1 MIIIDIYFIEV
12 IRMSAR
18 ASKRINIGLS
28 DELYSWLAS
37 EAEKNGIPVSTY
49 GTMLIT
55 QAKKSAENTEHIMSV
70 FDVMKKMTPEQLAEV
85 MSNSAAEMEQ
95 MKFENE

>member
-1 MIIIDIYFIEV
+1 
-12 IRMSAR
+12 MSAR

-95 MKFENE
+95 MKYENE

>member
-1 MIIIDIYFIEV
+1 
-12 IRMSAR
+12 MSAR

-55 QAKKSAENTEHIMSV
+55 QVKKSAENTEHIMSV

>member
-1 MIIIDIYFIEV
+1 MIRGERCGFTEIRSNSLFINSNTT
-12 IRMSAR
+12 IR
-18 ASKRINIGLS
+18 
-28 DELYSWLAS
+28 
-37 EAEKNGIPVSTY
+37 
-49 GTMLIT
+49 
-55 QAKKSAENTEHIMSV
+55 ENTEHIMSV